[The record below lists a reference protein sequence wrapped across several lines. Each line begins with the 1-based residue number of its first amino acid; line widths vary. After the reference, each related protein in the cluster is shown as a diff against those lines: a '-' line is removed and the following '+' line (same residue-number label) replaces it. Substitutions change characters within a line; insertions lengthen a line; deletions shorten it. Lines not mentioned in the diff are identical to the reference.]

1 MSQQARKILRCR
13 TGCLLSPKKD
23 FVLCFIKEPKTLRMI
38 PIVITQLW
46 YATQEGI
53 PKTLKNT
60 RKVDYQCAKETWEEL
75 LSNGWQSVEF
85 QSN

>member
-1 MSQQARKILRCR
+1 
-13 TGCLLSPKKD
+13 
-23 FVLCFIKEPKTLRMI
+23 MI